1 MLPVRVF
8 GPDAG
13 LVVVELEHAIAIT
26 RTNDRATSDFRYP
39 TATDLRRP
47 RSPRRSQ
54 GSPAASTRT
63 SPLWPPHPRSR
74 NDPAA
79 SPGGRSPP
87 FLLGPP
93 AGGDP
98 TRRPSRGWSRGRRR

>member
-13 LVVVELEHAIAIT
+13 LAVVELEQAIAIT
-26 RTNDRATSDFRYP
+26 TTNDRATSVFRCP

-47 RSPRRSQ
+47 RSPRRSP
-54 GSPAASTRT
+54 GWPAASTRT
-63 SPLWPPHPRSR
+63 SLRWRLRQPSR

-79 SPGGRSPP
+79 SPGGRTPP
-87 FLLGPP
+87 CLSGRPP
-93 AGGDP
+93 GGDP
-98 TRRPSRGWSRGRRR
+98 T